1 MVEKNDVELSA
12 AWRIVEE
19 MLGKGYRC
27 YLTNEID
34 DRGWACEFATKSN
47 QFEEFGSTVSEAIGK
62 SAFKALKGRGGSI
75 QQRSREQTE
84 AEKLC
89 EHEWL
94 DLENEMSCW
103 KCGAAK
109 DAGKTCNG

>member
-12 AWRIVEE
+12 AWRVVGE

-27 YLTNEID
+27 YLTNEND
-34 DRGWACEFATKSN
+34 ERGWACEFAIKRD
-47 QFEEFGSTVSEAIGK
+47 QFEEFGSTASVAIGR
-62 SAFKALKGRGGSI
+62 AVFKALRGRGEST

-84 AEKLC
+84 AEKVC

-103 KCGAAK
+103 KCGAVE
-109 DAGKTCNG
+109 DAGNDL